1 MAILFQIHMNS
12 YNIKPENRNDRSSK
26 TAGSRICEMICHNQ
40 IEFKESLKTD
50 TGGLSGI
57 QNSLKSG
64 GREKNKYFFVSF
76 FFFLIFTFIYIS
88 LMRTKISGD
97 ELQIRSVI

>member
-26 TAGSRICEMICHNQ
+26 TAGRGICEMICHNQ
-40 IEFKESLKTD
+40 LEFKEHLKTD

-57 QNSLKSG
+57 QNALKSG
-64 GREKNKYFFVSF
+64 GREKNICVFFYFPYSS
-76 FFFLIFTFIYIS
+76 IYP
-88 LMRTKISGD
+88 
-97 ELQIRSVI
+97 

>member
-26 TAGSRICEMICHNQ
+26 TAGSGICEMICHNQ
-40 IEFKESLKTD
+40 LEFKEHLKTD

-57 QNSLKSG
+57 QNALKSG
-64 GREKNKYFFVSF
+64 GREKNICFFS
-76 FFFLIFTFIYIS
+76 IFHIHLYIPNENKD
-88 LMRTKISGD
+88 LWRQTAD
-97 ELQIRSVI
+97 